1 MFCYNCGCTS
11 CGADVS
17 LYKKIMCMSNRFYND
32 GLEKAGVRDLT
43 GAINSLR
50 QSLKFNKNNIEARN
64 LLGLVYFETGEVVA
78 ALSEWVISKNMRPE
92 KNIADDYINMLQ
104 SNAARLDA
112 INQTIK
118 KYNQALVY
126 CNQDSKDLAIIQLK
140 KVLSLNP
147 KFIRAHQLLAL
158 LYMDS
163 EQWDRA
169 ERELRKCMDI
179 DRNNTLTL
187 RYLKE
192 VEMQLT
198 PDENSKQTGRRKK
211 DDAVRYQSDNEIIIQ
226 PLNVKEQKSAGLS
239 SLINIAIGLIIGLAV
254 MYFLVVPAAVSN
266 ANNEAQKTITD
277 IGNQL
282 DTKTSRIQELETQM
296 QALQTEN
303 DTLNQELQGYVGT
316 DGTLQTIDSLLAA
329 ATTYLETQDITQTA
343 ANLESISASVDV
355 DSTSEAFQKLYKT
368 LLGLIGPQLS
378 AQYYETGYN
387 AYRSEDYATA
397 IENLSKA
404 VIYDET
410 NKDAWLS
417 LGNSYRKSDD
427 AQNAI
432 ITYDKIIE
440 LFPDTETARSA
451 QRYRSQL
458 AENTAVHGF
467 FRDRD
472 HHGAVPQ
479 DFLLRRTCLCDPCR
493 PADPADLPYVRAS
506 QDRQDPAGLNVGRK
520 ILSKMKEII
529 QKIMKNS
536 AIIGAEMRR
545 TW

>member
-1 MFCYNCGCTS
+1 MNCMNCKSVVDVGMEICPNCGFNLRVQRKCF
-11 CGADVS
+11 S
-17 LYKKIMCMSNRFYND
+17 LSNMYYNL
-32 GLEKAGVRDLT
+32 GLDKAEIRDLS
-43 GAINSLR
+43 GAIDMLR
-50 QSLKFNKNNIEARN
+50 RSLKFNKYNIHARN
-64 LLGLVYFETGEVVA
+64 LLGLVYFETGEAVA
-78 ALSEWVISKNMRPE
+78 ALSEWIISKNIMPE
-92 KNIADDYINMLQ
+92 NNVATEYIATLQ
-104 SNAARLDA
+104 AEQAKLDM

-192 VEMQLT
+192 VEIQLT

-211 DDAVRYQSDNEIIIQ
+211 DDAVRYQSDNEIIIL

-432 ITYDKIIE
+432 TTYDKIIE

-458 AENTAVHGF
+458 AENTA
-467 FRDRD
+467 
-472 HHGAVPQ
+472 Q
-479 DFLLRRTCLCDPCR
+479 
-493 PADPADLPYVRAS
+493 
-506 QDRQDPAGLNVGRK
+506 
-520 ILSKMKEII
+520 
-529 QKIMKNS
+529 
-536 AIIGAEMRR
+536 
-545 TW
+545 